1 MKKLS
6 LLLVAGF
13 VTTMFLDSCSIQQR
27 YHRKGLTVS
36 WKNTSIHSKKDK
48 SVKSEVVV
56 NEIETSEVAENRQVE
71 IPKITENKSIIVT
84 TNSDSFKETSTETQV
99 VSPEKIDEVQSP
111 KTNTSATTLEEQKN
125 VVSKSSVQA
134 QTSEKLKKENKKS
147 NISNDEGGQ
156 SWIVAILLCFFI
168 GFLGIHR
175 FYLGYTGLGIL
186 YLLTGGLC
194 GVGVLIDF
202 ILLLV
207 GGLKPKN
214 GDYSDR

>member
-48 SVKSEVVV
+48 NVKSEVVV

-84 TNSDSFKETSTETQV
+84 TNADSFKETSTETQV

-125 VVSKSSVQA
+125 VVSKSKVQKE
-134 QTSEKLKKENKKS
+134 TIKSIKKEHKKS
-147 NISNDEGGQ
+147 TSSGSDVPFVLLI
-156 SWIVAILLCFFI
+156 ILCFVIPPLAVWFA
-168 GFLGIHR
+168 
-175 FYLGYTGLGIL
+175 
-186 YLLTGGLC
+186 TGGDWTPVLWNIVWCVLC
-194 GVGVLIDF
+194 GFPGIIHALIH
-202 ILLLV
+202 V
-207 GGLKPKN
+207 SRN
-214 GDYSDR
+214 R